1 MVAVTIR
8 TDTVRNTE
16 KQLTFKIEC
25 KRLSADRF
33 TMLGEHRWWVFET
46 TTLQSDGTR
55 GVTSFQCGKGP
66 DHIASFRP
74 IKFECRSRNKLDDS
88 ERMDPPFPQ
97 KCEKN
102 SDDAF
107 MPSRSQCS
115 SSRLCTI
122 DKLYMNVNV
131 QRFRTV
137 RVHTHTKRE
146 IHNST
151 TYMYKFVHNLVLWH
165 AWLLQLQHMA

>member
-16 KQLTFKIEC
+16 KQLTCKIEC

-66 DHIASFRP
+66 DHVASFRP

-97 KCEKN
+97 KCGKKTATML
-102 SDDAF
+102 SCLHD
-107 MPSRSQCS
+107 PSARPAS
-115 SSRLCTI
+115 SVL